1 MDNSINCVPFPLNWT
16 NDRMSLKVDI
26 ILQNPISKHAKIIGE
41 ASVVLV
47 REDVSDN
54 LLKTDYVI
62 DLIYT
67 KISWFEYLEEFDVT
81 DEDLLR
87 ECEDVAGTIWD
98 E

>member
-1 MDNSINCVPFPLNWT
+1 MTDNLKLVPFPLNWT
-16 NDRMSLKVDI
+16 EERMSLKVDI
-26 ILQNPISKHAKIIGE
+26 ILQNPILKHAKIIGE

-47 REDVSDN
+47 REDVSDD

-67 KISWFEYLEEFDVT
+67 KISCFEYLEEFDVT

-87 ECEDVAGTIWD
+87 ECEAVVGTIWD